1 MTDQA
6 RQTAALSAIEASLGA
21 AAVDRSPQTL
31 ARYATVGASPIGIV
45 LPADEAQLAK
55 ALELVSGAGGVLQPV
70 CNGAYGLEKAGLD
83 KVIVLDLQRMNQI
96 LEVNGELAYC
106 LVEPGVTFRQLDA
119 HIRGKG
125 IKLWVDHSGNP
136 DASVAAS
143 FVGRHPG
150 YTPYSDHFLMQCG
163 LEVMLA
169 DGKLV
174 RTGMGAM
181 PKSTC
186 WQLFKFGYGPWVDGL
201 FTQSD
206 FAVPTKVGMWMM
218 PEPPA
223 HQTFMVSVPDEDGL
237 AALFD
242 VLGPLKLNMVVANGV
257 AVSNA
262 LHEAALLGRKRSD
275 FEGQGPMAA
284 NAVKAA
290 GEALG
295 LGYWNL
301 YGALYGL
308 PGNVPILWNMVKG
321 AFSSIPGA
329 RVITDGKGIDPRL
342 WAWRM
347 GTMTG
352 TVASAPANV
361 ASWNGDQLLTANPV
375 SPVDGE
381 EAMRLYELS
390 RDVCAKS
397 GFDLVSEAVAIWR
410 SANHRQ
416 VLPFASSEGDSAARA
431 RGCAEALIAAQAEAG
446 FGQIIAEPGLRA
458 AVDKTFGSEGLSA
471 LHARVKIALDPTSLF
486 TSA

>member
-6 RQTAALSAIEASLGA
+6 RQTAALTAIEASLGPTS
-21 AAVDRSPQTL
+21 VDRDPRAL
-31 ARYATVGASPIGIV
+31 ARYAVPGAVPLGVV
-45 LPADEAQLAK
+45 LPADEMDLAR
-55 ALELVSGAGGVLQPV
+55 ALSATRAAGGVVQPV
-70 CNGAYGLEKAGLD
+70 CNGAFGLERVGTD
-83 KVIVLDLQRMNQI
+83 RTIVVDLQRMNRI
-96 LEVNGELAYC
+96 IEVNEDLAYC

-119 HIRGKG
+119 HIKAKG
-125 IKLWVDHSGNP
+125 IRLWVDYGGDP
-136 DASVAAS
+136 DASVAGS
-143 FVGRHPG
+143 FVGRLAG
-150 YTPYSDHFLMQCG
+150 YTPYSDHYLMQCG

-169 DGKLV
+169 DGTQV

-218 PEPPA
+218 PQPPA
-223 HQTFMVSVPDEDGL
+223 HQPFMVSVPEEDGL
-237 AALFD
+237 AELYD

-262 LHEAALLGRKRSD
+262 LHEAALVGKKRRD
-275 FEGQGPMAA
+275 FAGQGPLAA
-284 NAVKAA
+284 SAVKAA

-295 LGYWNL
+295 VGYWNL

-308 PGNVPILWNMVKG
+308 PDNVPILWEMVRG

-329 RVITDGKGIDPRL
+329 RVVAGGKGVDQRL

-352 TVASAPANV
+352 VVADPPAKV
-361 ASWNGDQLLTANPV
+361 AGWSGDRMTSANPV

-390 RDVCAKS
+390 RDICS
-397 GFDLVSEAVAIWR
+397 DHDFDYLGETVAIWR

-416 VLPFASSEGDSAARA
+416 LLPFAASDSK
-431 RGCAEALIAAQAEAG
+431 RGAKASACAKALVAAQAEAG
-446 FGQIIAEPGLRA
+446 FGQVYAEAGMRA
-458 AVDKTFGSEGLSA
+458 TTQRTLVSGGLST
-471 LHARVKIALDPTSLF
+471 LHARVKQALDPTALF
-486 TSA
+486 ASA